1 MFCSKE
7 NYELYKNYLDSFYN
21 KNENIRSCLI
31 YKEKQN
37 DEIKIKLIEKKYIYT
52 IELHK
57 DKQII
62 DLYNSPFQ

>member
-7 NYELYKNYLDSFYN
+7 NYELYKNYLDYFYN
-21 KNENIRSCLI
+21 KNKNIWSFLI